1 MASRF
6 PAILLLL
13 PLVTQAA
20 DEIDTSNGAWN
31 GKGALGYTSTSGN
44 TDSTNLNADLQ
55 VGYPKLR
62 WKHSLQVAII
72 WAETDNDKS
81 ADSKSARERT
91 EYSLSEK
98 SYAFG
103 QARYEDDKF
112 SGYDHQASIVAGV
125 GSRFID
131 NETQLLDLS
140 VGAGYR
146 QSKESESGDTED
158 GLIGTS
164 DLKYEYRFNE
174 NATFSETALVESGSD
189 NTYMQSETA
198 LTTRI
203 QGNLSAKISY
213 LVKHNSDVPDGTD
226 KTDKITSVSL
236 MYEF

>member
-6 PAILLLL
+6 LAGLLLL
-13 PLVTQAA
+13 PVLAQAA
-20 DEIDTSNGAWN
+20 DETDSSNGVWSGN
-31 GKGALGYTSTSGN
+31 GTLGYTATSGN
-44 TDSTNLNADLQ
+44 TDSKNLNAGLQ
-55 VGYPKLR
+55 LGYEISR
-62 WKHSLQVAII
+62 WKHSLQVAVI
-72 WAETDNDKS
+72 WAETDGDKS

-112 SGYDHQASIVAGV
+112 SGYDYQASIVAGF

-131 NETQLLDLS
+131 SETQLLDLS

-146 QSKESESGDTED
+146 QSKESESGGTED
-158 GLIGTS
+158 GIIGTS